1 MSLLGVTEASM
12 KPRAPRDYAARL
24 VLYRAGDM
32 SRSQR
37 ENLRDWLVGQADA
50 LVDDGTRYAKRF
62 VAKYHTRVKSKAT
75 HD

>member
-1 MSLLGVTEASM
+1 M
-12 KPRAPRDYAARL
+12 KPRAPRNYACRL
-24 VLYRAGDM
+24 VVYRAADM

-62 VAKYHTRVKSKAT
+62 VAKYHVRTREKAT